1 MNKTREVA
9 NLVTEN
15 NIFVSTSDN
24 RVGVGSTVPVSK
36 LDVTGDVT
44 ADNFNSASDESMKSN
59 ITKIQDAIAT
69 LDRINGVSFTWKDTN
84 AKSYGVTAQNVERVL
99 PELVNDS
106 GAHLTVNYNGLIGVL
121 IAAVQEQQL
130 LIGSLS
136 DRLDAL
142 EGNS

>member
-69 LDRINGVSFTWKDTN
+69 LDRINGVSFVWKDTN
-84 AKSYGVTAQNVERVL
+84 TKSYGVTAQNVERVL

-106 GAHLTVNYNGLIGVL
+106 GHLTVNYNGLIGVL

>member
-69 LDRINGVSFTWKDTN
+69 LDRINGVSFVWKDTN
-84 AKSYGVTAQNVERVL
+84 TKSYGVTAQNVERVL

-106 GAHLTVNYNGLIGVL
+106 GLT
-121 IAAVQEQQL
+121 
-130 LIGSLS
+130 
-136 DRLDAL
+136 
-142 EGNS
+142 